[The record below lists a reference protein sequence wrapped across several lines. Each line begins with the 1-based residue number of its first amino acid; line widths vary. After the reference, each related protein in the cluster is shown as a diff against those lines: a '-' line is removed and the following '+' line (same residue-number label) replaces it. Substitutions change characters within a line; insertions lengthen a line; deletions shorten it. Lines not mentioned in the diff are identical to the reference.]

1 MEYIADIMGCL
12 GGTAGGALFDFIFF
26 ENFQEN
32 FLGFLRGFWL
42 VGVGVAFSSEEYGEI
57 CFKPE
62 SEFVEMSDTVI
73 PSSED

>member
-1 MEYIADIMGCL
+1 MIGCL
-12 GGTAGGALFDFIFF
+12 GGTAGGGLLDFIFF

-42 VGVGVAFSSEEYGEI
+42 VGVGVVFSSEEYGEC

-62 SEFVEMSDTVI
+62 SEFVERSDTVI